1 MYVILDQSDWSVSMT
16 VRFHLFPFRTQKLS
30 SLVPKIVRWK
40 RRVKIGSRRLELKN
54 ASEEILRRFLLSEL
68 LPKFLPYIARTVHEK
83 ALRDRVYQKGEYEV
97 RRRSAVRAVGMFLL
111 AALAILILCRYQ
123 HTSAVRP
130 KDRFSGQ
137 IPQLHSTADADGDGV
152 DDQLDILNGALAYVS
167 AHPKYKSHYYKTG
180 YPDDGYGVCTDVVA
194 YALKNAGYDLQTLVD
209 ADIRE
214 HPEEYGIAEPDAN
227 IDFRRVRNLKVFFS
241 HTAAA
246 LTTDVSETEQWQGGD
261 IVIFERHIGV
271 VSDRRNKNGVPY
283 VIHHNDPWQTAYE
296 QDILEERTYIAGHYR
311 ISE

>member
-1 MYVILDQSDWSVSMT
+1 MNRK
-16 VRFHLFPFRTQKLS
+16 RFRRNSEAFFLFDLLQK
-30 SLVPKIVRWK
+30 
-40 RRVKIGSRRLELKN
+40 
-54 ASEEILRRFLLSEL
+54 FLLH
-68 LPKFLPYIARTVHEK
+68 IARTVHEK
-83 ALRDRVYQKGEYEV
+83 ARRDRVYQKGEYEV
-97 RRRSAVRAVGMFLL
+97 ERKSAVRAVGMFLL
-111 AALAILILCRYQ
+111 AALTILTLCRYQ

-152 DDQLDILNGALAYVS
+152 DDQTDILNGALAYVS
-167 AHPKYKSHYYKTG
+167 TRPKYKSRYYETG

-194 YALKNAGYDLQTLVD
+194 YALKNAGYDLQVLVN

-214 HPEEYGIAEPDAN
+214 QPQDYMVAESDAN

-246 LTTDVSETEQWQGGD
+246 LTTDVSEIEEWQGGD
-261 IVIFERHIGV
+261 IVIFERHIGI

-283 VIHHNDPWQTAYE
+283 IIHHNDPWQTAYE
-296 QDILEERTYIAGHYR
+296 QDILEKRTDIVGHYR

>member
-1 MYVILDQSDWSVSMT
+1 M
-16 VRFHLFPFRTQKLS
+16 
-30 SLVPKIVRWK
+30 
-40 RRVKIGSRRLELKN
+40 
-54 ASEEILRRFLLSEL
+54 
-68 LPKFLPYIARTVHEK
+68 HEN
-83 ALRDRVYQKGEYEV
+83 ALRDRVSQKGEYEV
-97 RRRSAVRAVGMFLL
+97 KRKSAVRAVGMFLL

-167 AHPKYKSHYYKTG
+167 THPKYKSRYYETG

-194 YALKNAGYDLQTLVD
+194 YALKNAGYDLRELVD
-209 ADIRE
+209 ADILKQSQD
-214 HPEEYGIAEPDAN
+214 YMVAEPDAN
-227 IDFRRVRNLKVFFS
+227 IDFRRVRNLKVFFA

-246 LTTDVSETEQWQGGD
+246 LTTDVSEIEEWQGGD
-261 IVIFERHIGV
+261 IVIFERHIGI

-283 VIHHNDPWQTAYE
+283 IIHHNDPWQAAYE
-296 QDILEERTYIAGHYR
+296 QDILEKRTDIVGHYR

>member
-1 MYVILDQSDWSVSMT
+1 M
-16 VRFHLFPFRTQKLS
+16 
-30 SLVPKIVRWK
+30 
-40 RRVKIGSRRLELKN
+40 
-54 ASEEILRRFLLSEL
+54 LSEL
-68 LPKFLPYIARTVHEK
+68 FQTFLPHIARTVHEK

-97 RRRSAVRAVGMFLL
+97 RRKSAVRAVGMFLL

-130 KDRFSGQ
+130 KDRFSSQ

-152 DDQLDILNGALAYVS
+152 DDQLDILNSALAYVS

-194 YALKNAGYDLQTLVD
+194 YALKNAGYDLQALVD
-209 ADIRE
+209 TDIRE
-214 HPEEYGIAEPDAN
+214 HPEEYGIAAPDKN

-241 HTAAA
+241 HTAAS

-296 QDILEERTYIAGHYR
+296 QDILEERTDIVGHYR

>member
-1 MYVILDQSDWSVSMT
+1 MNKK
-16 VRFHLFPFRTQKLS
+16 RF
-30 SLVPKIVRWK
+30 
-40 RRVKIGSRRLELKN
+40 RRNSG
-54 ASEEILRRFLLSEL
+54 AFFLLSEL
-68 LPKFLPYIARTVHEK
+68 FQKFLLHITRTVHEK

-97 RRRSAVRAVGMFLL
+97 KRKSTVGAVGMFLL
-111 AALAILILCRYQ
+111 AALAILILCHYQ

-130 KDRFSGQ
+130 KDRSSGQ

-152 DDQLDILNGALAYVS
+152 DDQLDILNSALAYVS
-167 AHPKYKSHYYKTG
+167 THPKYKSRYYETG

-194 YALKNAGYDLQTLVD
+194 YALKNAGYDLQVLVD

-214 HPEEYGIAEPDAN
+214 HPQDYMVAEPDAN

-241 HTAAA
+241 HTEVA

-261 IVIFERHIGV
+261 IVVFERHIGI
-271 VSDRRNKNGVPY
+271 VSDRRNKDGVPY
-283 VIHHNDPWQTAYE
+283 IIHHNDPWQAAYE
-296 QDILEERTYIAGHYR
+296 QDILEKRADIVGHYR

>member
-1 MYVILDQSDWSVSMT
+1 MSELY
-16 VRFHLFPFRTQKLS
+16 QK
-30 SLVPKIVRWK
+30 
-40 RRVKIGSRRLELKN
+40 
-54 ASEEILRRFLLSEL
+54 FLLH
-68 LPKFLPYIARTVHEK
+68 ITRTVNEN

-97 RRRSAVRAVGMFLL
+97 KRKSAIRAVGMFLL
-111 AALAILILCRYQ
+111 AALAILTLCRYQ

-137 IPQLHSTADADGDGV
+137 IPQLHSTADADDDGV

-167 AHPKYKSHYYKTG
+167 THPKYKSRYYETG

-194 YALKNAGYDLQTLVD
+194 YALKNAGYDLRVLVD

-214 HPEEYGIAEPDAN
+214 QPQDYMVTEPDAN
-227 IDFRRVRNLKVFFS
+227 IDFRRVRNLKVFFA
-241 HTAAA
+241 HTAVA
-246 LTTDVSETEQWQGGD
+246 LTADASEIEEWQGGD
-261 IVIFERHIGV
+261 IVIFERHIGI

-283 VIHHNDPWQTAYE
+283 IIHHNDPWQTAYE
-296 QDILEERTYIAGHYR
+296 QDILEKRTDIVGHYR